1 MIPYHVDGT
10 CAPSES
16 TLSVLVPLFVREFII
31 AVAVEV
37 DGAQLFRGPFSADC
51 ITDMGVGLSIE
62 VFGSDKVSPHGPE
75 IKQD

>member
-1 MIPYHVDGT
+1 
-10 CAPSES
+10 
-16 TLSVLVPLFVREFII
+16 
-31 AVAVEV
+31 VAVEV